1 MTAEEWI
8 LTALVCA
15 PAAWGAWGAWC
26 LCKGLRDRDEGLT
39 VYGGM
44 VTAAAALL
52 GLELVWCTI

>member
-15 PAAWGAWGAWC
+15 PAAWGGWC
-26 LCKGLRDRDEGLT
+26 LWKGLRDRDEGLA

-52 GLELVWCTI
+52 GLALVWCTI

>member
-15 PAAWGAWGAWC
+15 PAAWGGWC
-26 LCKGLRDRDEGLT
+26 LWKGLRDRDEGLA

-52 GLELVWCTI
+52 GLALVWCMV